1 MSIIIMTIS
10 GDIIRYDGLIN
21 IQYNGTSIRYTLSD
35 GDNRE
40 IKMKCI
46 KKFIDCFCV
55 ALR

>member
-46 KKFIDCFCV
+46 KKFIV
-55 ALR
+55 I